1 MKWLELVE
9 REKPVLDVDQ
19 YLNYVSRLPLFI
31 NMASAAICMGFSA
44 IFHLFFV
51 YSPNASSLLARLDY
65 AGITILI
72 FGSAMPATNYLYA
85 CNEVARKLTN

>member
-1 MKWLELVE
+1 MVK
-9 REKPVLDVDQ
+9 REKPIDDVDT

-44 IFHLFFV
+44 LFHLFFV
-51 YSPNASSLLARLDY
+51 YSQNASSFLARLDY

-85 CNEVARKLTN
+85 CSEVSCK